1 MKQLFANFL
10 ERICHWQSTVTGI
23 LLAVLMY
30 FSMGYA
36 IQKDWAKFSEAAMFV
51 SPILMV
57 VFGSLFKPKNE

>member
-23 LLAVLMY
+23 LLAVLIY

-36 IQKDWAKFSEAAMFV
+36 IDKKWAQFSEAAMFV